1 LFGWLV
7 LSIAIFWRPNSN
19 IEIKMKKTISK
30 VVALAVVSV
39 ALSGCVGSNAVTGYL
54 MKFNVKAVDNRY
66 ARGGLN
72 ILLSPAYGLTV
83 AADYL
88 VFNSLEFW
96 TGSNPLTGAPHIFD
110 TKTDTY
116 LDINDQLDKSLT
128 EAPVGPITSADMIE
142 KGQMQQIDENTIQM
156 DITYQSGER
165 ATLIGVREG
174 EMVTYFIDGEVVAQT
189 SIDELESYAA
199 SRA

>member
-1 LFGWLV
+1 
-7 LSIAIFWRPNSN
+7 
-19 IEIKMKKTISK
+19 MKKTISK

-54 MKFNVKAVDNRY
+54 MKFNIKAVDNRY

-72 ILLSPAYGLTV
+72 MLLAPAYGLTV

-116 LDINDQLDKSLT
+116 LDINHQLDPSLT
-128 EAPVGPITSADMIE
+128 EAPVDPITSADVIE

-165 ATLIGVREG
+165 ATLIGVRDG

>member
-1 LFGWLV
+1 LV
-7 LSIAIFWRPNSN
+7 LSTAIFWRPNSN

-72 ILLSPAYGLTV
+72 MLLAPAYGLTV

-96 TGSNPLTGAPHIFD
+96 TGSNPLTGSPHIFD

-116 LDINDQLDKSLT
+116 LDINNQLDPSLT
-128 EAPVGPITSADMIE
+128 EAPIGPITSADVIE
-142 KGQMQQIDENTIQM
+142 QGQMQQIDENTIQM

-165 ATLIGVREG
+165 ATLIGVRDG

-189 SIDELESYAA
+189 SMDELESYAA

>member
-1 LFGWLV
+1 
-7 LSIAIFWRPNSN
+7 
-19 IEIKMKKTISK
+19 MKKTISK
-30 VVALAVVSV
+30 LVALAVVSV

-54 MKFNVKAVDNRY
+54 MKFNLKAVDNRY

-72 ILLSPAYGLTV
+72 ILLAPAYGLTV

-110 TKTDTY
+110 TKIDTY
-116 LDINDQLDKSLT
+116 LDINHQLDKSLT

-165 ATLIGVREG
+165 ATLIGVRDG

>member
-1 LFGWLV
+1 MKTTITKAV
-7 LSIAIFWRPNSN
+7 AVAAIVMS
-19 IEIKMKKTISK
+19 
-30 VVALAVVSV
+30 LA
-39 ALSGCVGSNAVTGYL
+39 GCVGSNAVTGKL
-54 MKFNVKAVDNRY
+54 MKFNVEVVDNRY

-72 ILLSPAYGLTV
+72 ILLAPAYGLTV

-110 TKTDTY
+110 TKIDTY
-116 LDINDQLDKSLT
+116 LDINHQLDKSLT

-165 ATLIGVREG
+165 ATLIGVRDG

>member
-1 LFGWLV
+1 
-7 LSIAIFWRPNSN
+7 
-19 IEIKMKKTISK
+19 MKKTISK

>member
-54 MKFNVKAVDNRY
+54 MKFNIKAVDNRY

-72 ILLSPAYGLTV
+72 ILLAPAYGLTV

-165 ATLIGVREG
+165 ATLIGVRDG

>member
-1 LFGWLV
+1 MMNRFVKPIIISASLVTLF
-7 LSIAIFWRPNSN
+7 
-19 IEIKMKKTISK
+19 
-30 VVALAVVSV
+30 
-39 ALSGCVGSNAVTGYL
+39 GCVGSNAVTGKL
-54 MKFNVKAVDNRY
+54 MEFNVKAVDNRY

-72 ILLSPAYGLTV
+72 MLLAPAYGLTV

-110 TKTDTY
+110 TKVDTY
-116 LDINDQLDKSLT
+116 LDINHQLDPSLT
-128 EAPVGPITSADMIE
+128 EAPVGPITNVNMIE

-165 ATLIGVREG
+165 ATLIGVRDG

-189 SIDELESYAA
+189 SIDELENYAA

>member
-1 LFGWLV
+1 
-7 LSIAIFWRPNSN
+7 
-19 IEIKMKKTISK
+19 MKKTISK

-72 ILLSPAYGLTV
+72 ILLAPAYGLTV

-88 VFNSLEFW
+88 VFNSLKFW

>member
-1 LFGWLV
+1 MFLAL
-7 LSIAIFWRPNSN
+7 AIIHRHFLAADFKYRDEN
-19 IEIKMKKTISK
+19 KKTMSK
-30 VVALAVVSV
+30 VVALVVVSV
-39 ALSGCVGSNAVTGYL
+39 ASSGCVGSNAVTGYL
-54 MKFNVKAVDNRY
+54 MKFNLKAVDNRY

-72 ILLSPAYGLTV
+72 FLLAPAYGLTV

-96 TGSNPLTGAPHIFD
+96 TGSNPLMGAPHTFD
-110 TKTDTY
+110 TKVDTY
-116 LDINDQLDKSLT
+116 IDINHQLEPSLT
-128 EAPVGPITSADMIE
+128 EAPVGPITNINMIE
-142 KGQMQQIDENTIQM
+142 KGQLQQIDENTIQM

-165 ATLIGVREG
+165 PTLIGVRDG

>member
-1 LFGWLV
+1 
-7 LSIAIFWRPNSN
+7 
-19 IEIKMKKTISK
+19 MKKTIAK
-30 VVALAVVSV
+30 IVALSV
-39 ALSGCVGSNAVTGYL
+39 AAMALSGCVGSNAVTGYL
-54 MKFNVKAVDNRY
+54 MKFNLKAVDNRY

-72 ILLSPAYGLTV
+72 ILLAPAYGLTV

-110 TKTDTY
+110 SKVDTM

-128 EAPVGPITSADMIE
+128 EAPVGPITQVDMID

-165 ATLIGVREG
+165 ATLIGVRDG

-189 SIDELESYAA
+189 SMEELESYAA
-199 SRA
+199 TRA

>member
-1 LFGWLV
+1 
-7 LSIAIFWRPNSN
+7 
-19 IEIKMKKTISK
+19 MKKTITRI
-30 VVALAVVSV
+30 VALSV
-39 ALSGCVGSNAVTGYL
+39 AAMALSGCVGSNAVTGYL
-54 MKFNVKAVDNRY
+54 MKFNLKAVDNRY

-72 ILLSPAYGLTV
+72 ILLAPAYGLTV

-96 TGSNPLTGAPHIFD
+96 TGSNPLTGTPHIFD
-110 TKTDTY
+110 SKVDTM
-116 LDINDQLDKSLT
+116 LDINDQLDPSLT
-128 EAPVGPITSADMIE
+128 EAPVGPISSADMID
-142 KGQMQQIDENTIQM
+142 KGQMQKIDENTIQM

-165 ATLIGVREG
+165 ATLIGVRDG

-199 SRA
+199 TRA

>member
-1 LFGWLV
+1 
-7 LSIAIFWRPNSN
+7 
-19 IEIKMKKTISK
+19 MKKTISK

-54 MKFNVKAVDNRY
+54 MKFNLKAVDNRY

-72 ILLSPAYGLTV
+72 LLLAPAYGLTI

-96 TGSNPLTGAPHIFD
+96 TGSNPLTRTPHIFD
-110 TKTDTY
+110 TKMDTY
-116 LDINDQLDKSLT
+116 LDINHQLDPSLT

-165 ATLIGVREG
+165 ATLIGVRDG
-174 EMVTYFIDGEVVAQT
+174 EMVTYFIDGEVAAQT

-199 SRA
+199 TRA

>member
-1 LFGWLV
+1 
-7 LSIAIFWRPNSN
+7 
-19 IEIKMKKTISK
+19 
-30 VVALAVVSV
+30 
-39 ALSGCVGSNAVTGYL
+39 
-54 MKFNVKAVDNRY
+54 
-66 ARGGLN
+66 
-72 ILLSPAYGLTV
+72 
-83 AADYL
+83 
-88 VFNSLEFW
+88 
-96 TGSNPLTGAPHIFD
+96 
-110 TKTDTY
+110 
-116 LDINDQLDKSLT
+116 DKSLT

-165 ATLIGVREG
+165 ATLIGVRDG

>member
-72 ILLSPAYGLTV
+72 ILLAPAYGLTV

>member
-1 LFGWLV
+1 
-7 LSIAIFWRPNSN
+7 
-19 IEIKMKKTISK
+19 MKKTITK
-30 VVALAVVSV
+30 IVALSV
-39 ALSGCVGSNAVTGYL
+39 AAMALSGCVGSNAVTGYL
-54 MKFNVKAVDNRY
+54 MKFNLKAVDNRY

-72 ILLSPAYGLTV
+72 ILLAPAYGLTV

-110 TKTDTY
+110 SKVDTM

-128 EAPVGPITSADMIE
+128 EAPVGPITQVDMID

-165 ATLIGVREG
+165 ATLVGVRDG
-174 EMVTYFIDGEVVAQT
+174 EMVTYFIDGEIVAQT
-189 SIDELESYAA
+189 SMQELESYAA
-199 SRA
+199 TRA